1 MSTNSPF
8 QDKDYYPTDDSRSLL
23 NTENSDDLFTAL
35 RDCFA
40 TDGIDTTDY
49 INPAILNTGV
59 YSASTQCRP
68 KPVPDP
74 TNSHDF
80 ILPWLNVSQQ
90 FPIDMSEST
99 QLPAGSES
107 GTAANESYP
116 ICSMEV
122 LRNNVGAVNGHSSRG
137 KRSKSADPSSH
148 SKIHRLKKRRRYGGA
163 KKKEIHGDQNA
174 TPALSKVASAG
185 CSHWLRS
192 YRRRPT
198 DKEVHGLQLAYNASS
213 ELISLWFK
221 CQADIDRT
229 VRQKCKRTS
238 ASGEALRQ
246 IPKRD
251 EKQLYVCTSLCGK
264 VLKTKDEWKRHE
276 ETHFPQRALAMFH
289 WRLSEKA
296 QGQVHQLSERSLQE
310 PSP

>member
-1 MSTNSPF
+1 MSTNPPF
-8 QDKDYYPTDDSRSLL
+8 LDKDYYPTDDSRSLL

-49 INPAILNTGV
+49 INPAIFNTGV

-74 TNSHDF
+74 TNSHGF

-122 LRNNVGAVNGHSSRG
+122 LRNNVGAVNGHLSRG

-163 KKKEIHGDQNA
+163 KSRKYMEIKMPHRRYPRLHPPAVA
-174 TPALSKVASAG
+174 TGFAVTG
-185 CSHWLRS
+185 VG
-192 YRRRPT
+192 RPIR
-198 DKEVHGLQLAYNASS
+198 KFMAYN
-213 ELISLWFK
+213 LPIT
-221 CQADIDRT
+221 R
-229 VRQKCKRTS
+229 
-238 ASGEALRQ
+238 
-246 IPKRD
+246 
-251 EKQLYVCTSLCGK
+251 
-264 VLKTKDEWKRHE
+264 
-276 ETHFPQRALAMFH
+276 
-289 WRLSEKA
+289 RLS
-296 QGQVHQLSERSLQE
+296 
-310 PSP
+310 